1 MQHGPYGITSRANIF
16 MAAYSSILLLHLEF
30 DSLRDVSESLLND
43 ISGNYKVEHNTISA
57 Y

>member
-30 DSLRDVSESLLND
+30 DSLKNPSEKLLSD
-43 ISGNYKVEHNTISA
+43 ISGKKHDLDIKKKLH
-57 Y
+57 